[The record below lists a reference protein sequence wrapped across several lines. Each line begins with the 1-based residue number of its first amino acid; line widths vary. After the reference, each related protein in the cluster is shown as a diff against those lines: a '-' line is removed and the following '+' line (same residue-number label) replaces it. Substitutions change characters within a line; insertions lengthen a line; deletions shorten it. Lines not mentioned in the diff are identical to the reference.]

1 MALGM
6 GMSCVKY
13 LLIAF
18 NLLFAI
24 TGLIIFIVG
33 IKAEMRLSPYIDF
46 TDGHFWSSAPVVQII
61 VGVVIF
67 IVAFLGCCGA
77 FNENHCMIVT
87 FAVLLLVTF
96 IAELAVGIAGYANH
110 ANLEQSVVRHL
121 NESLKEYPTNKD
133 VQRSWDIMQ
142 TDLVCCGVFG
152 PKDWSNNTLPV
163 PDSCCSARE
172 VTDGAAAAC
181 NMDSTDIHSNGC
193 LPKML
198 DIFKDNAY
206 LIGGVGLGIAFVPLL
221 GVIFACCLA
230 RSIRSQYETV

>member
-1 MALGM
+1 
-6 GMSCVKY
+6 MSCIKY

-33 IKAEMRLSPYIDF
+33 IKAEIRLSPYIDW
-46 TDGHFWSSAPVVQII
+46 TDGHFYTSAPVLQII

-77 FNENHCMIVT
+77 FNENHCMIIT

-96 IAELAVGIAGYANH
+96 IAELAIGIAGYANH
-110 ANLEQSVVRHL
+110 TNLEQSIVRHL
-121 NESLKEYPTNKD
+121 NESLKDYPTQPD
-133 VQRSWDIMQ
+133 VKRSWDIMQ
-142 TDLVCCGVFG
+142 TDLTCCGVYG
-152 PKDWSNNTLPV
+152 PKDWANNTLAI
-163 PDSCCSARE
+163 PDSCCSAQV
-172 VTDGAAAAC
+172 VTNGAAAAC
-181 NMDSTDIHSNGC
+181 TIDSDTLHKNGC
-193 LPKML
+193 LPKIL
-198 DIFKDNAY
+198 DLLKDNAY